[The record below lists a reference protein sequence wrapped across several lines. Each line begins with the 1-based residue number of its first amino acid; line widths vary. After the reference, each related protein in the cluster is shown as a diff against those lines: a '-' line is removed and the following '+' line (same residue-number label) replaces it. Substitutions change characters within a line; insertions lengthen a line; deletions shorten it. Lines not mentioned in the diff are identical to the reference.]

1 MSDMKKILV
10 LLTLPVLT
18 LSSMGGTATESSGTQ
33 SISIA
38 AGSSDRYELLSIALS
53 ADAVYTGSIDSIIGY
68 AVTLDSADFSVS
80 DLTTYLT
87 FFG

>member
-18 LSSMGGTATESSGTQ
+18 LSLWGTATESSGTQ

-38 AGSSDRYELLSIALS
+38 AGSSDRYELLSIALN
-53 ADAVYTGSIDSIIGY
+53 ADAVYTGSIDSISGY
-68 AVTLDSADFSVS
+68 AVTLDSADF
-80 DLTTYLT
+80 LYQT
-87 FFG
+87 